1 MESPIKGEKLRGKIK
16 QLRGKIKQ
24 LRGKIKQGAK

>member
-1 MESPIKGEKLRGKIK
+1 MESPIKGEKLRGEIK

>member
-1 MESPIKGEKLRGKIK
+1 MESPIKGEKLRGEIK
-16 QLRGKIKQ
+16 QLRGEIKQ